1 MKYVASEQSN
11 MVTFYTKDEKFVYE
25 NSEANYLVNG
35 VGTREPVGKKNL
47 DFNLNPSTKIIA
59 Y

>member
-1 MKYVASEQSN
+1 MKYAASEQSN

-35 VGTREPVGKKNL
+35 VGTREPVGKKIWISIL
-47 DFNLNPSTKIIA
+47 TLPPK
-59 Y
+59 